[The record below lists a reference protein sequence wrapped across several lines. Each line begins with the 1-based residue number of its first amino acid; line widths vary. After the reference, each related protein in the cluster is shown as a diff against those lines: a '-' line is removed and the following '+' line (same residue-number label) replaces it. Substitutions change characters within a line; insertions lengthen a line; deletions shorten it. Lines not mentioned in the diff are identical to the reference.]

1 VEVTE
6 AAAAPALGR
15 AARPPRALVFA
26 AFAAVYLIWGS
37 TYLAI
42 RFAIE
47 TIPPFF
53 MASARFLTAGA
64 LLYAWAVT
72 HGAERPSRAHWRAA
86 TIVGALLLVGGNGS
100 VVWAEQRVPSGV
112 AALLAATVPLWMVL
126 LDWRRPGG
134 TRPRGTVFVGIAF
147 GLGGLALLVEPSSF
161 VSGHATDPLGAA
173 VLLLGSLLW
182 AIGSIY
188 SRHATLPSSP
198 ILMTGI
204 EMLAGGVLLAVTG
217 LLFGERHQFVLHAV
231 SLRSGM
237 ALLYLI
243 VFGALIGF
251 TAYLWLLRVASP
263 AHVSTYAY
271 VNPVVAVILG
281 WALAGEP
288 LSARTLLAAGVIV
301 GSVMVIGMKR

>member
-1 VEVTE
+1 MSE
-6 AAAAPALGR
+6 AAAPAR
-15 AARPPRALVFA
+15 SRPAQPSRALVVA

-37 TYLAI
+37 TYLGI
-42 RFAIE
+42 RIAIE

-53 MASARFLTAGA
+53 MASARFLMAGA
-64 LLYAWAVT
+64 LLYGWAVT
-72 HGAERPSRAHWRAA
+72 HGPERPTRAHWRAA

-126 LDWRRPGG
+126 LDWWRPGG
-134 TRPRGTVFVGIAF
+134 TRPHWMVFVGIAF

-161 VSGHATDPLGAA
+161 VAGHATDPLGAA
-173 VLLLGSLLW
+173 TLLLGSLLW
-182 AIGSIY
+182 AMGSIY
-188 SRHATLPSSP
+188 SRQAALPSSP

-204 EMLAGGVLLAVTG
+204 EMLAGGVLLAGTG
-217 LLFGERHQFVLHAV
+217 LLFGESHRFVLHAV
-231 SLRSGM
+231 SLRSEM

-301 GSVMVIGMKR
+301 AAVMVVGLKR

>member
-1 VEVTE
+1 VEVSD
-6 AAAAPALGR
+6 AAAAPARGR
-15 AARPPRALVFA
+15 PAQPSRALVVA

-37 TYLAI
+37 TYLGI
-42 RFAIE
+42 RIAIE

-53 MASARFLTAGA
+53 MASARFLMAGA
-64 LLYAWAVT
+64 LLYGWAVT
-72 HGAERPSRAHWRAA
+72 HGPERPTRAHWRAA
-86 TIVGALLLVGGNGS
+86 AIVGALLLVGGNGS
-100 VVWAEQRVPSGV
+100 VVWAEQRVPSGI

-126 LDWRRPGG
+126 LDWWRPGG
-134 TRPRGTVFVGIAF
+134 TRPHWMVFVGIAF

-173 VLLLGSLLW
+173 VLLIGSLLW
-182 AIGSIY
+182 AMGSIY
-188 SRHATLPSSP
+188 SRHAALPLSP

-204 EMLAGGVLLAVTG
+204 EMLAGGVLLAGTG
-217 LLFGERHQFVLHAV
+217 LLFGESHRFVLHAV
-231 SLRSGM
+231 SLRSEI

-301 GSVMVIGMKR
+301 AAVMVVGLKR